1 MRFFHPRLI
10 YYDSS
15 ISEGVLQTM
24 PILLS
29 MAFGENLR
37 KLRKENG
44 LTQQELAEKAGVSQ
58 QLIGHYENG
67 FRAPKLEKAILLAK
81 ALGVPVETINGQLE
95 RKRQADGA
103 PHKHRNS
110 RAIKMQEIFEQLPP
124 EKQKSVLDHAKALV
138 SKARR
143 MNSTAG

>member
-1 MRFFHPRLI
+1 MKFFHPRLI

-44 LTQQELAEKAGVSQ
+44 LTQQDLAKKAGVSQ

-67 FRAPKLEKAILLAK
+67 IRAPKLEKAILLAK
-81 ALGVPVETINGQLE
+81 ALGMPVEVINGQLE
-95 RKRQADGA
+95 RKKPTESA

-110 RAIKMQEIFEQLPP
+110 RVIKMQEIFEQLPP
-124 EKQKSVLDHAKALV
+124 DKQKSVLDHAKALL
-138 SKARR
+138 SK
-143 MNSTAG
+143 